1 MTAAEV
7 KSMIEAAVMKFVGNA
22 EAAPVAVA
30 APAIPAS
37 VGKRTLSEEQKRKMA
52 EGRERARAAKA
63 GKKGRKAEQPAAVAT
78 PVAVV
83 EKPVEKKARP
93 AWEVKAHVTKKGQKG
108 LIVTVGPLS
117 AWLPEG
123 DAARKKAFFD
133 AVNMLRTDVA
143 HEIAK
148 KIG

>member
-37 VGKRTLSEEQKRKMA
+37 VGKRTLSEEQKAKMKA
-52 EGRERARAAKA
+52 GREKARKAK
-63 GKKGRKAEQPAAVAT
+63 GKKAEK
-78 PVAVV
+78 PVAATVAPV
-83 EKPVEKKARP
+83 KPAKVEKKARP
-93 AWEVKAHVTKKGQKG
+93 AWEVKAHVTAKGIKG

-123 DAARKKAFFD
+123 DKARRDAFYA
-133 AVNMLRTDVA
+133 AVNLLRGDDA
-143 HEIAK
+143 HAIAAEISRLAR
-148 KIG
+148 

>member
-37 VGKRTLSEEQKRKMA
+37 VGKRTLSDEQKRKMA
-52 EGRERARAAKA
+52 EGRARAAAAKA
-63 GKKGRKAEQPAAVAT
+63 GKPAAVAT

>member
-37 VGKRTLSEEQKRKMA
+37 VGKRTLSEEQKAKMKA
-52 EGRERARAAKA
+52 GREKA
-63 GKKGRKAEQPAAVAT
+63 RKAKGKAEKPAATVA
-78 PVAVV
+78 AVKPAKV
-83 EKPVEKKARP
+83 EKARP
-93 AWEVKAHVTKKGQKG
+93 AWEVKAHVTKKGIKG

-123 DAARKKAFFD
+123 DKARRDAFYA
-133 AVNMLRTDVA
+133 AVNLLRGDDA
-143 HEIAK
+143 HAIAAEISRLAR
-148 KIG
+148 

>member
-63 GKKGRKAEQPAAVAT
+63 GKKGRKAETPVAT

-143 HEIAK
+143 HEIAR